1 MSCTLFLQQTFKN
14 MKLEVYSHVTFLE
27 CTTTRCQK
35 VLYFYV
41 WKKKIEKSCMADGL
55 LIEYY
60 TADGSNKKMKSYLK
74 ANGTINFI
82 GQQSFSFCKIIRKL
96 YILFFNFKFDLNSIL
111 IIS

>member
-1 MSCTLFLQQTFKN
+1 

-27 CTTTRCQK
+27 CTTTKCQK
-35 VLYFYV
+35 IVYFYV

-60 TADGSNKKMKSYLK
+60 KTDGLKKKTKSYLK

-82 GQQSFSFCKIIRKL
+82 GPQSFSFCKIIRRF
-96 YILFFNFKFDLNSIL
+96 IFFIFLFKIKFE
-111 IIS
+111 

>member
-1 MSCTLFLQQTFKN
+1 MIKFYKLLFIFCISKHMSCTLFLQQTFKN

-27 CTTTRCQK
+27 CTTTKCQK
-35 VLYFYV
+35 IVYFYV

-82 GQQSFSFCKIIRKL
+82 GQQSFSFCKTK
-96 YILFFNFKFDLNSIL
+96 NFVGQ
-111 IIS
+111 